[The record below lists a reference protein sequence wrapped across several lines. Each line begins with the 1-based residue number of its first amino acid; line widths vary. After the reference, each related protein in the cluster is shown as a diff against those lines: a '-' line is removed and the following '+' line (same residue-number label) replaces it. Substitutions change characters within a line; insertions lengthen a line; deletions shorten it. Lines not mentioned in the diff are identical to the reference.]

1 MGNIKFEIFPVYPWQ
16 FAILEIESKKK
27 GKDLVKGA
35 SQDAPFAFIAKL
47 IIQGKPDTAMM
58 KKKVKRKKAATGA
71 AKQRSTRK
79 TPRTKKQ
86 TNAAEVRNDIAK
98 IVKSGAKKITKAVM
112 DQAMTGQLAPA
123 KYLFEMAAIYPPSTD
138 GSESSKEEEC
148 FAKTLMDRLNLP
160 DKPIALDEE
169 DEGIMKSASPP
180 AAGDEEETGGKESEE
195 CEPGSEAAGGEG
207 KHVSALV

>member
-1 MGNIKFEIFPVYPWQ
+1 
-16 FAILEIESKKK
+16 
-27 GKDLVKGA
+27 
-35 SQDAPFAFIAKL
+35 
-47 IIQGKPDTAMM
+47 MM

-169 DEGIMKSASPP
+169 DEGMQSASRT
-180 AAGDEEETGGKESEE
+180 AAGDEEETGGKESDER
-195 CEPGSEAAGGEG
+195 EPGSEAAGGEG

>member
-1 MGNIKFEIFPVYPWQ
+1 
-16 FAILEIESKKK
+16 
-27 GKDLVKGA
+27 
-35 SQDAPFAFIAKL
+35 
-47 IIQGKPDTAMM
+47 
-58 KKKVKRKKAATGA
+58 
-71 AKQRSTRK
+71 
-79 TPRTKKQ
+79 
-86 TNAAEVRNDIAK
+86 VRNDIAK

-169 DEGIMKSASPP
+169 DEGMKSASPT
-180 AAGDEEETGGKESEE
+180 AAGDEEETGGGKESDER
-195 CEPGSEAAGGEG
+195 EPASEAAGGEG

>member
-1 MGNIKFEIFPVYPWQ
+1 
-16 FAILEIESKKK
+16 
-27 GKDLVKGA
+27 
-35 SQDAPFAFIAKL
+35 
-47 IIQGKPDTAMM
+47 M

-71 AKQRSTRK
+71 EKQKSTRK
-79 TPRTKKQ
+79 TPRAKKQ
-86 TNAAEVRNDIAK
+86 ANPAEVRNDIAK

-138 GSESSKEEEC
+138 GSETTKDEDC

-169 DEGIMKSASPP
+169 DEGEKSANASG
-180 AAGDEEETGGKESEE
+180 AGDEEETGGKESDEG
-195 CEPGSEAAGGEG
+195 EPGSEAGGGERS
-207 KHVSALV
+207 HVSALV

>member
-1 MGNIKFEIFPVYPWQ
+1 M
-16 FAILEIESKKK
+16 
-27 GKDLVKGA
+27 KGA

-47 IIQGKPDTAMM
+47 KNSREPDTAMM

-71 AKQRSTRK
+71 AKQKSTRK
-79 TPRTKKQ
+79 TPKAKKQ
-86 TNAAEVRNDIAK
+86 ANPAEVRNDIAK

-138 GSESSKEEEC
+138 GSETTNDEEC

-169 DEGIMKSASPP
+169 DEGEKSANPS
-180 AAGDEEETGGKESEE
+180 AAGDEEETGGKESDEG
-195 CEPGSEAAGGEG
+195 EPGTEAGGGAG

>member
-1 MGNIKFEIFPVYPWQ
+1 MGNIKSKIFPVYPWQ

-27 GKDLVKGA
+27 GKRSREGRVSGR
-35 SQDAPFAFIAKL
+35 AFCFYSEIE
-47 IIQGKPDTAMM
+47 IRGKPETAMI
-58 KKKVKRKKAATGA
+58 KKKAKRKKAATGA
-71 AKQRSTRK
+71 AKQKSTKK

-86 TNAAEVRNDIAK
+86 ANPAEVRNDIAK

-138 GSESSKEEEC
+138 GSETTNDEEC

-169 DEGIMKSASPP
+169 DECERSANPS
-180 AAGDEEETGGKESEE
+180 AAGDEEETGGKESDEG
-195 CEPGSEAAGGEG
+195 EPGTEAGGGERR
-207 KHVSALV
+207 HVSALV